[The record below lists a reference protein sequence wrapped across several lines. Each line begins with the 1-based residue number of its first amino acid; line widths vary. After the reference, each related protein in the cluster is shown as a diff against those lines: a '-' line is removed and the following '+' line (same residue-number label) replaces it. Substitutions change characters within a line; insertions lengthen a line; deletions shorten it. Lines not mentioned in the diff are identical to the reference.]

1 MPVVKASPQAAAV
14 GRRAQ
19 PIRQTRSNPVRNSAR
34 IGGASATSQISSGS
48 VQLDGDAAKSHSFL
62 PALTH
67 FTDAIDAL
75 PKEVMRHFALLKEV
89 DAKLFGPEKA
99 LMKLT
104 DIILGTM
111 NPNLPSP
118 RGAAGPETDAL
129 DVDPTQGPQLLE
141 FVAGGER
148 KLEPQIDDTSDVHQ
162 RRLFYQLRLA
172 LTEVLAS
179 LDEKNRVM
187 ATATQVLDKQLT
199 RCDSIYP
206 YLDHEISDEARYGS
220 LNHWAYAEKGDARN
234 NGVSNERSRRDGA
247 GGNGHSGGAT
257 IITEEAA
264 AASRSESRREAMM
277 ARKNRLHPPDV
288 GAIDSNSGRN
298 RAGPAISTTAST
310 TTAAPNASKK
320 GNNGNVKSRKSG
332 EASSAHAGVVPEIVS
347 SSVDSFPN
355 KRRRTEKPTPNRV
368 AAVAG
373 GTNSPA
379 SESLDASNKGDTQSH
394 RGTAGLEVPKKR
406 VRNGA
411 GTSGNTRKRRV
422 ILELVRVTELT
433 WE

>member
-1 MPVVKASPQAAAV
+1 MPVVKAPPQAAAV

-34 IGGASATSQISSGS
+34 IGGASGTNQISGGS
-48 VQLDGDAAKSHSFL
+48 VQHDDDAAKPHSFL

-99 LMKLT
+99 LMELT
-104 DIILGTM
+104 DIILSTM
-111 NPNLPSP
+111 NSSASSP
-118 RGAAGPETDAL
+118 RGVAGPDADVL
-129 DVDPTQGPQLLE
+129 DVDHIRAPQPLE

-148 KLEPQIDDTSDVHQ
+148 QVEPQVDNTSDVRH

-179 LDEKNRVM
+179 LDEKNHAM
-187 ATATQVLDKQLT
+187 ATATQVLDRQLT

-220 LNHWAYAEKGDARN
+220 LTHWAYAEKGNARN
-234 NGVSNERSRRDGA
+234 NGVPNERSRRDGA
-247 GGNGHSGGAT
+247 GGNGHSGSAT
-257 IITEEAA
+257 IMTEEAA

-288 GAIDSNSGRN
+288 GAGDSNAGRN
-298 RAGPAISTTAST
+298 RAGPAISTTIP
-310 TTAAPNASKK
+310 TTASAANALKK

-332 EASSAHAGVVPEIVS
+332 EISSAHAGVVPEVVS

-355 KRRRTEKPTPNRV
+355 KRRRTEKPAPSRV
-368 AAVAG
+368 PAVSG

-379 SESLDASNKGDTQSH
+379 PDSLDANTKGDTQSL
-394 RGTAGLEVPKKR
+394 RATAGLEVPKKR

-411 GTSGNTRKRRV
+411 GTAGNSRKR
-422 ILELVRVTELT
+422 
-433 WE
+433 